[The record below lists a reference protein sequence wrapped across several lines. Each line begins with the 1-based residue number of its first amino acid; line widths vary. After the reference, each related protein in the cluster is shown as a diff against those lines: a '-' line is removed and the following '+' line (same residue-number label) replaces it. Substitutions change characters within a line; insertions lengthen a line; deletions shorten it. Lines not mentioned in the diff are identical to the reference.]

1 MPTDTLDAPPWTAEH
16 GGARSRRVVVAVFA
30 AAAALVVLAD
40 QLTKLYAVR
49 VFAQAPVD
57 LGFVRL
63 VDVRNPNAAFSIPG
77 FPGLFLAVTVV
88 VCVLVARVLRR
99 TETPP
104 LGLAYGMV
112 VGGALGNA
120 ADRVF
125 RDPGFPAGAVVDWVA
140 LGGFLD
146 WFPVFNLADT
156 AINIGAALL
165 LLLLARADRRERDE
179 AAKAGPASVRPATRP
194 PRSDR
199 WPVGHDDA

>member
-1 MPTDTLDAPPWTAEH
+1 MPTDTLDATRSTTEH
-16 GGARSRRVVVAVFA
+16 GGARPRRAVAAVFA
-30 AAAALVVLAD
+30 VAAALVVAVD

-49 VFAQAPVD
+49 VFAERPLD

-63 VDVRNPNAAFSIPG
+63 VDVRNPDAAFSIPG

-99 TETPP
+99 TELPS
-104 LGLAYGMV
+104 LGLAYGLV

-120 ADRVF
+120 FDRAL
-125 RDPGFPAGAVVDWVA
+125 REPGFPAGAVVDWIA
-140 LGGFLD
+140 PGGFLD
-146 WFPVFNLADT
+146 WFPVFNVADIS
-156 AINIGAALL
+156 INVGAGLL

-179 AAKAGPASVRPATRP
+179 AAAQGPASVRPETRP